1 MLDTAAIWGITGT
14 TVTSFMFIWAI
25 YSQYVPRHLRS
36 YIEKYA
42 YKMIGWVSLYV
53 HIKFNEYTDEG
64 LKRSENYDAIRN
76 YLSTNSAARALR
88 LKADESK
95 NSKAL
100 VLSMDDHEEVEDVFD
115 GVKVKWYSSVKEIQT
130 QSSGYGRSSSGERRF
145 FTLTFH
151 RRHRGMII
159 ESYITH
165 VLREGREIGLRNRER
180 KLFTNNSSSEW
191 YAWRS
196 GKWSNVPFHHPATFE
211 TLAMDPEKKEGI
223 KKDLVKFSKGK
234 DYYKKVGK
242 PWKRGYLLFGPP
254 GTGKST
260 MISAIANF
268 LEYDVYDLELT
279 TVKDNSELKK
289 LLLDTK
295 GKSIIVIEDIDCSLD
310 LTGQRKSKKEEDEEE
325 DEDEKKKEEE
335 EKKKK
340 MEGER
345 QSKVTLSGLL
355 NSIDGLWSACSDEK
369 IIIFTTN
376 FVDKLDPALIRRGRM
391 DNHIEMSYCRFEA
404 FKVLAKNYL
413 EIETHELYGE
423 IERLLEETD
432 VSPADVAETLMP
444 KSDEEDA
451 DVCIKRL
458 VKTVEEEKEKAKK
471 LAEEEEKSKAE
482 REERRRKKKEEAE
495 EKKKKKEEEED
506 KKKKKSEEED
516 KKVKGSE
523 ENSDLHESNGTN

>member
-115 GVKVKWYSSVKEIQT
+115 GVKVKWYSNVKEIQT

-223 KKDLVKFSKGK
+223 KKVWRRRRRRQRSWLRKKRRVKQRGK
-234 DYYKKVGK
+234 
-242 PWKRGYLLFGPP
+242 R
-254 GTGKST
+254 
-260 MISAIANF
+260 
-268 LEYDVYDLELT
+268 
-279 TVKDNSELKK
+279 
-289 LLLDTK
+289 
-295 GKSIIVIEDIDCSLD
+295 
-310 LTGQRKSKKEEDEEE
+310 
-325 DEDEKKKEEE
+325 
-335 EKKKK
+335 
-340 MEGER
+340 EGER
-345 QSKVTLSGLL
+345 RKRKQ
-355 NSIDGLWSACSDEK
+355 
-369 IIIFTTN
+369 
-376 FVDKLDPALIRRGRM
+376 RRR
-391 DNHIEMSYCRFEA
+391 R
-404 FKVLAKNYL
+404 
-413 EIETHELYGE
+413 
-423 IERLLEETD
+423 R
-432 VSPADVAETLMP
+432 
-444 KSDEEDA
+444 
-451 DVCIKRL
+451 
-458 VKTVEEEKEKAKK
+458 
-471 LAEEEEKSKAE
+471 
-482 REERRRKKKEEAE
+482 RRRKRKKIRKLRVL
-495 EKKKKKEEEED
+495 KKIVTFMRAMVPTKKMQGK
-506 KKKKKSEEED
+506 
-516 KKVKGSE
+516 
-523 ENSDLHESNGTN
+523 